1 MAKEECEQNYILIWQ
16 DTTPKTVQ
24 FVETNG
30 LKIAIFER
38 RIIEKNPSFS
48 LLISV
53 PSPFCVIIEPS
64 KEDSGHR
71 RRPGKRRK
79 GERF

>member
-30 LKIAIFER
+30 LKIAIFEG
-38 RIIEKNPSFS
+38 RIIEKK
-48 LLISV
+48 SV
-53 PSPFCVIIEPS
+53 LFFADFRPLPFFV
-64 KEDSGHR
+64 
-71 RRPGKRRK
+71 
-79 GERF
+79 

>member
-30 LKIAIFER
+30 KPDIVD
-38 RIIEKNPSFS
+38 RIIGN
-48 LLISV
+48 
-53 PSPFCVIIEPS
+53 C
-64 KEDSGHR
+64 
-71 RRPGKRRK
+71 
-79 GERF
+79 